1 MPSEQEYEEQQATLL
16 QQEQEQE
23 QEAFL
28 VCNDEPLNYVQANHS
43 LLNKEKDI
51 AIPYIACGKVL
62 KINQNVFLYLVCSV
76 LFGLS
81 DSIWSGSGINTA
93 YLQKLGKDRNGPVG
107 VIEAVY
113 GLSSLLVAFPVGYLA
128 DHFGRSKVIRAGA
141 KLMLATIV
149 IQMYFLEWIGTSTD
163 ESAVELSH
171 KTAGLWIMG
180 GIMACWGVADVFV
193 DGPLIALFA
202 DSTPEGQR
210 STFYTYSFACYTL
223 AASVGPLVDIFLF
236 QTIGDEWDLYHLRI
250 IVYVGLAIGVVY
262 CILMLFFDDAKALE
276 ETITPITDDSHQ
288 DEIARGQ
295 EEEQCHETPIL
306 LTPTP
311 TPSSTT
317 TMMPSSL
324 ESRRRWI
331 PYIIFIQAFI
341 LAAGSGMTD
350 EFFPLFFKDEAGMSP
365 SQVQIVYVAVPI
377 VTVLLSGCLSRL
389 ANSGV
394 GRVQATLLFSCFG
407 VVLLYSMVLF
417 KSFFDHHPFLL
428 KTINILRTG
437 LMDCFYPLQESILMD
452 SVPKHE
458 RARWK
463 SLDAVV
469 LFAWSGSCALG
480 GFLTDRYDY
489 FFTFLITAVTQ
500 TIGVAFWLLLLPLVP
515 RNEGHD
521 EEETADG
528 GLDRDSVRTLI
539 GLTIESSHHGAHEGK
554 QKLETS
560 VEMTALRT

>member
-1 MPSEQEYEEQQATLL
+1 M
-16 QQEQEQE
+16 
-23 QEAFL
+23 
-28 VCNDEPLNYVQANHS
+28 
-43 LLNKEKDI
+43 
-51 AIPYIACGKVL
+51 
-62 KINQNVFLYLVCSV
+62 
-76 LFGLS
+76 
-81 DSIWSGSGINTA
+81 
-93 YLQKLGKDRNGPVG
+93 
-107 VIEAVY
+107 
-113 GLSSLLVAFPVGYLA
+113 
-128 DHFGRSKVIRAGA
+128 
-141 KLMLATIV
+141 
-149 IQMYFLEWIGTSTD
+149 
-163 ESAVELSH
+163 
-171 KTAGLWIMG
+171 
-180 GIMACWGVADVFV
+180 
-193 DGPLIALFA
+193 FA

-223 AASVGPLVDIFLF
+223 AASVGPLVDIVLF

-262 CILMLFFDDAKALE
+262 CIFMLFFDDEKALEE
-276 ETITPITDDSHQ
+276 ETITPITDDSHHQEETAQGQ
-288 DEIARGQ
+288 D
-295 EEEQCHETPIL
+295 EEQCHETPIL
-306 LTPTP
+306 LMPTPTP
-311 TPSSTT
+311 TSSTT

-324 ESRRRWI
+324 KSRQRWI

-350 EFFPLFFKDEAGMSP
+350 EFFPLFFKDEAGLSP
-365 SQVQIVYVAVPI
+365 SQVQIIYVAVPI

-389 ANSGV
+389 ANSGF
-394 GRVQATLLFSCFG
+394 GRVQATLLFSCIG
-407 VVLLYSMVLF
+407 VFLLYSMVFF
-417 KSFFDHHPFLL
+417 KSFFDNHPFLL

-469 LFAWSGSCALG
+469 LFAWSTSCALG

-489 FFTFLITAVTQ
+489 FFTFLVTALTQ

-515 RNEGHD
+515 RNEGRD

-528 GLDRDSVRTLI
+528 GPDRDSATTTLI
-539 GLTIESSHHGAHEGK
+539 GLPIDSSHQGAQKGK
-554 QKLETS
+554 QKLGSS